1 MQIGMSFDDD
11 RWTNLLGGYRIVYD
25 PRNALRSLERGEN
38 VEAAWQELAT
48 ELYHQGDVGE
58 ASYASVP
65 HLVRIHEVRGI
76 ADWNT
81 YALVAIIEEA
91 RQIGNN
97 PAVPDDLIEAYD
109 HAWQRLAQI
118 GLRELEEADDP
129 PLISSIIAVVAMAKK
144 QFNLGRFA
152 ILFDEDERRLIVDDR
167 Y

>member
-1 MQIGMSFDDD
+1 MTIDGQASWEAIALF
-11 RWTNLLGGYRIVYD
+11 TT

-152 ILFDEDERRLIVDDR
+152 ILFDEDERRMIVDDR